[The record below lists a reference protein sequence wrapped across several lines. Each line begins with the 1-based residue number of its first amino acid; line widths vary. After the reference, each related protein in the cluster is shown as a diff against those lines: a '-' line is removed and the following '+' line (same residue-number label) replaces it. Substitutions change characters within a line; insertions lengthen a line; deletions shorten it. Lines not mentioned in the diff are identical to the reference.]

1 MASTG
6 NHFQTVADAGAL
18 DTLFARSHEAPVLL
32 FKHSNACPISAA
44 AYEQMSR
51 VKGDVSIV
59 VVQQSRDLS
68 REVATRTG
76 VPHESPQVL
85 VLRDIYGQSTEE
97 VANAMGLTPGAVK
110 VRLFRA
116 RERLKAELEAAEG
129 GQVVALAGRRRATGR
144 RS

>member
-1 MASTG
+1 MMASTG

-59 VVQQSRDLS
+59 VVQQSRDLA
-68 REVATRTG
+68 REVETRTG
-76 VPHESPQVL
+76 VRHESPQVL
-85 VLRDIYGQSTEE
+85 VLRD
-97 VANAMGLTPGAVK
+97 GAVVWTASHFAVTAAAVEQA
-110 VRLFRA
+110 VRS
-116 RERLKAELEAAEG
+116 
-129 GQVVALAGRRRATGR
+129 AG
-144 RS
+144 